1 MHKEYFEGIL
11 QLRNPTDEIT
21 NFIMDEMRRRPDVLI
36 TKQKKVGDGFDLF
49 FTNQHFLQS
58 LGKQLHTK
66 FFGDLKVS
74 KKLYTRNRQTS
85 RETFRVT
92 VFFRHYPYNVGGIF
106 MIRGEKYK
114 IMNAGK
120 KITAKNM
127 DTGKNLFLRYEDLK

>member
-85 RETFRVT
+85 RETFKAT
-92 VFFRHYPYNVGGIF
+92 IFFTPYPYNI
-106 MIRGEKYK
+106 
-114 IMNAGK
+114 
-120 KITAKNM
+120 
-127 DTGKNLFLRYEDLK
+127 L